1 MIELIFGDFI
11 LISVIIPVYNVENFL
26 YVCLNSV
33 LKQTYQDF
41 EIICIDD
48 ASTDSSLEILEY
60 FAQKDS
66 RVKILKNDS
75 NKGPGYSRNKGLGIA
90 KGKYISFLDGDDWF
104 SPNTFEISIKKIKQD
119 NLDFLIFKNIVYYDE
134 PQEFGFEEYYD
145 MEFMDKFNNQVFNH
159 WDLDKTKLFFVSNAP
174 WNKLYL
180 KSFLDDNNI
189 RFPNENLI
197 HEDNP
202 FFYKAI
208 ISAKRVSII
217 DRYLHNRRRR
227 DGSIMTLNDKRLFDF
242 IDISYKLLDVFFEN
256 KEFYEYYKNEV
267 LDYIFRSLNGKYYQ
281 IEDEL
286 KEEYFKRVQEAF
298 KVFIKKY
305 GLYKDIKNN
314 VNENILEFFKF
325 EDIVA
330 EVIAN

>member
-1 MIELIFGDFI
+1 M
-11 LISVIIPVYNVENFL
+11 ISVIIPVYNVEDYL
-26 YVCLNSV
+26 HVCINSV
-33 LKQTYQDF
+33 LRQSYQDF

-75 NKGPGYSRNKGLGIA
+75 NKGQGYSRNKGLGMA

-217 DRYLHNRRRR
+217 DMYLHNRRRR
-227 DGSIMTLNDKRLFDF
+227 DGSIMTLNDERLFDF
-242 IDISYKLLDVFFEN
+242 INISYKLLDVFFEN
-256 KEFYEYYKNEV
+256 KKLYEYYKIEV

-281 IEDEL
+281 IEDEF

-305 GLYKDIKNN
+305 GLYKDIKDN

-325 EDIVA
+325 EDIVG
-330 EVIAN
+330 ELISD